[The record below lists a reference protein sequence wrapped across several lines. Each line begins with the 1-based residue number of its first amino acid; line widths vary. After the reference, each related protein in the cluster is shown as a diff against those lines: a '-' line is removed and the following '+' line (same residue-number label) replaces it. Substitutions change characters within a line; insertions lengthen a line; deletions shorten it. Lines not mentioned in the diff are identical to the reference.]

1 MSTRTIVLL
10 IIMGG
15 VWGVALFFLLYQPSP
30 KKAAVVSFRSKNV
43 LSRLT
48 KVRIPSD
55 ILKEWETLM
64 NEKASE
70 IELFEPAKINFNVNL
85 ANESI
90 LAGAPRLQ
98 KYEFLGFIK
107 TKRDLIVFLKSGGKI
122 EEKRLKDLIDG
133 RYLVVHISSL
143 GVLTVDLQRGGFYA
157 IRP

>member
-15 VWGVALFFLLYQPSP
+15 VWGVALFFLLHQPSP
-30 KKAAVVSFRSKNV
+30 RKVAIVSFRSKNV
-43 LSRLT
+43 LNRLT
-48 KVRIPSD
+48 KIRIPPD
-55 ILKEWETLM
+55 IMEEWEILT

-70 IELFEPAKINFNVNL
+70 IMLFEPARINFNVNL

-98 KYEFLGFIK
+98 RYEFLGFIK
-107 TKRDLIVFLKSGGKI
+107 TKRDLVVFLRSGGKI
-122 EEKRLKDLIDG
+122 EEKRLKDLIDN

>member
-10 IIMGG
+10 VIMGG
-15 VWGVALFFLLYQPSP
+15 VWGVALFFLLHQPSP
-30 KKAAVVSFRSKNV
+30 RKVAIVSFRSKSV
-43 LSRLT
+43 LNRLT
-48 KVRIPSD
+48 KIRIPPD
-55 ILKEWETLM
+55 IMEEWEILT

-70 IELFEPAKINFNVNL
+70 IKLFEPARINFNVNL

-98 KYEFLGFIK
+98 RYEFLGFIK
-107 TKRDLIVFLKSGGKI
+107 TKRDLVVFLRSGGKI
-122 EEKRLKDLIDG
+122 EEKRLKDLIDN

>member
-15 VWGVALFFLLYQPSP
+15 VWGVALFFLLHQPSP
-30 KKAAVVSFRSKNV
+30 RKVAIVSFRSKNV
-43 LSRLT
+43 LNRLT
-48 KVRIPSD
+48 KIRIPPD
-55 ILKEWETLM
+55 IMEEWEILT

-70 IELFEPAKINFNVNL
+70 IMLFEPARINFNVNL

-98 KYEFLGFIK
+98 RYEFLGFIK
-107 TKRDLIVFLKSGGKI
+107 TKRDLVVFLRSGGKI
-122 EEKRLKDLIDG
+122 EEKRLKDLIDN

-143 GVLTVDLQRGGFYA
+143 GVLTVDLQGGGFYA

>member
-15 VWGVALFFLLYQPSP
+15 VWGVALFFLLHQPSP
-30 KKAAVVSFRSKNV
+30 RKVAIVSFRSKNV
-43 LSRLT
+43 LNRLT
-48 KVRIPSD
+48 KIRIPPD
-55 ILKEWETLM
+55 IMEEWEILT

-70 IELFEPAKINFNVNL
+70 IMLFEPARINFNVNL

-98 KYEFLGFIK
+98 RYEFLGFIK
-107 TKRDLIVFLKSGGKI
+107 TKRDLVVFLRSGGKI
-122 EEKRLKDLIDG
+122 EEKRLKNLIDN

-143 GVLTVDLQRGGFYA
+143 GVLTVDLQGGGFYA

>member
-10 IIMGG
+10 VIMGG
-15 VWGVALFFLLYQPSP
+15 VWGVALFFLLHQPSP
-30 KKAAVVSFRSKNV
+30 RKVAIVSFRSKNV
-43 LSRLT
+43 LNRLT
-48 KVRIPSD
+48 KIRIPPG
-55 ILKEWETLM
+55 IMEEWEILT

-70 IELFEPAKINFNVNL
+70 IKLFEPARINFNVNL

-98 KYEFLGFIK
+98 RYEFLGFIK
-107 TKRDLIVFLKSGGKI
+107 TKRDLVVFLRSGGKI
-122 EEKRLKDLIDG
+122 EEKRLKDLIDN

>member
-15 VWGVALFFLLYQPSP
+15 VWGVALFFLLHQPSP
-30 KKAAVVSFRSKNV
+30 RKVAIVSFRSKNV
-43 LSRLT
+43 LNRLT
-48 KVRIPSD
+48 KIRIPPD
-55 ILKEWETLM
+55 IMEEWEILT

-70 IELFEPAKINFNVNL
+70 IKLFEPARINFNVNL

-98 KYEFLGFIK
+98 RYEFLGFIK
-107 TKRDLIVFLKSGGKI
+107 TERDLVVFLRSGGKI
-122 EEKRLKDLIDG
+122 EEKRLKDLIDN